1 MKSLKSKVI
10 LSAVVLIFAL
20 VATIGSTFAW
30 FTVSSTVTASS
41 LTLTVQS
48 QDSLL
53 IKVAAPNATASQASS
68 HTVASLYRTILDEGD
83 IVGTYPITAARL
95 KPVTA
100 INAAYTALDG
110 DVLNVFSS
118 NAYTRPLTPVLELDL
133 AQESGNGYSDSVN
146 TATGGV
152 IQVRFWIMTQTAG
165 KTLRLN
171 SFTTSGTDQAVN
183 AIRMSL
189 WVGDYSESTTS
200 LIYTPSTGSA
210 DYGFAYLD
218 GQTGF
223 DDTEPYSLLD
233 GFNQLTDISAGLPAS
248 LVGMHSVIGDSTSD
262 PNPQGSDIVAL
273 TINTP
278 VLVTCMIYVE
288 GWDAQTTNEIIDD
301 SFDVSFSFTIE

>member
-53 IKVAAPNATASQASS
+53 IKIADPDAVASEASAN
-68 HTVASLYRTILDEGD
+68 TVASLYRTILDEGD
-83 IVGTYPITAARL
+83 IVGTYPIVAARL

-100 INAAYTALDG
+100 INAAYDALDG

-118 NAYTRPLTPVLELDL
+118 NAYTRPLTAVADLDL
-133 AQESGNGYSDSVN
+133 AQEGGNGYSANVN

-152 IQVRFWIMTQTAG
+152 IQVRFWIMSQTAG
-165 KTLRLN
+165 KNLRL
-171 SFTTSGTDQAVN
+171 SAFTTTGTDQAVN
-183 AIRMSL
+183 AIRMSVWL
-189 WVGDYSESTTS
+189 GDYSGSTS
-200 LIYTPSTGSA
+200 SFIYTPSTGSA
-210 DYGFAYLD
+210 DYEFAYLD
-218 GQTGF
+218 GQTGY
-223 DDTEPYSLLD
+223 DDSAPYTLLD
-233 GFNQLTDISAGLPAS
+233 GFNQLSDLSAS
-248 LVGMHSVIGDSTSD
+248 LSDDLVATHSIIGTSATGT
-262 PNPQGSDIVAL
+262 PGTIITAL
-273 TINTP
+273 TINSP